1 MISEGSGFMF
11 ICSFKLSALKII
23 AAFMVCIAGAVAVI
37 SLLPD
42 AGYAMNVNKTLVGN
56 EISLSDINGNGDCV
70 KMLSSFGVN
79 VSDKPLQSGNVTV
92 PETFDASFEKYN
104 DLQKSQG
111 FDLDKYRGK
120 KVKRYTYKVE
130 KLGSKVPEKDCYVTV
145 LVYRKKVIGADMCCP
160 GTGTYGAVINPGMQE

>member
-1 MISEGSGFMF
+1 
-11 ICSFKLSALKII
+11 
-23 AAFMVCIAGAVAVI
+23 MVCIAGAVAVI

-70 KMLSSFGVN
+70 KMLTSFGVY

-92 PETFDASFEKYN
+92 PETFDASFDKYN

-130 KLGSKVPEKDCYVTV
+130 KLGSKVPEQDCYVTV

-160 GTGTYGAVINPGMQE
+160 ETGSYGVVINPGMQE

>member
-56 EISLSDINGNGDCV
+56 EISLSDKIVLPIALEKATYREFSLSKKSIREEVAYEVMGETLARKFSEKKDCEV
-70 KMLSSFGVN
+70 LETKLITSADEN
-79 VSDKPLQSGNVTV
+79 LAYATLQA
-92 PETFDASFEKYN
+92 EC
-104 DLQKSQG
+104 
-111 FDLDKYRGK
+111 
-120 KVKRYTYKVE
+120 VE
-130 KLGSKVPEKDCYVTV
+130 KIGKE
-145 LVYRKKVIGADMCCP
+145 RKILRDG
-160 GTGTYGAVINPGMQE
+160 

>member
-1 MISEGSGFMF
+1 MF
-11 ICSFKLSALKII
+11 VCSFKLSGLKII
-23 AAFMVCIAGAVAVI
+23 AAFMICVAGAVAVI

-42 AGYAMNVNKTLVGN
+42 AGHAMNVNKTLAGN
-56 EISLSDINGNGDCV
+56 EASLSDINGNGDCV
-70 KMLSSFGVN
+70 RMLAAFGID

-92 PETFDASFEKYN
+92 PETFDAAFEKYN

-130 KLGSKVPEKDCYVTV
+130 KLGGEVPVQDCYVTV
-145 LVYRKKVIGADMCCP
+145 LVYRKKAVGVDMCCP
-160 GTGTYGAVINPGMQE
+160 ETGSYGAVINPGVRG